1 MKADLRTSFHYRKF
15 DTEKCI
21 YSLLYDFVSTLT
33 QYKKKLL
40 YPFHVGHMPVLSN
53 LKYYPSNDRSDHQ
66 PLNDEK
72 KTNLAMSII
81 KKPKK
86 LVHVVNE
93 STETT

>member
-1 MKADLRTSFHYRKF
+1 MTLCQLSRNIKKNSYILFTL
-15 DTEKCI
+15 DTW
-21 YSLLYDFVSTLT
+21 L
-33 QYKKKLL
+33 
-40 YPFHVGHMPVLSN
+40 PVLSN

-93 STETT
+93 STETTWLSWLSDSYTSIQRITYSQYR